1 MPISRESL
9 EAAAQ
14 VQFARTLMSVFPEF
28 YGSVQRYVCQTR
40 VKYHLQIII
49 GVCFNLLE
57 VPDGGFAAG

>member
-1 MPISRESL
+1 MTI
-9 EAAAQ
+9 Q
-14 VQFARTLMSVFPEF
+14 VKFARTVMSVFPEF
-28 YGSVQRYVCQTR
+28 SGSARKYVCQTW